1 MKKRQ
6 CIYIPEKNTDISKK
20 SKDIVINII
29 NVKNI
34 GFIKVYLFKDV
45 QQNKILM
52 VMREKNGV
60 KYNPRVTK
68 S

>member
-1 MKKRQ
+1 M
-6 CIYIPEKNTDISKK
+6 
-20 SKDIVINII
+20 NII

-68 S
+68 SYQKHGHIVKKK

>member
-1 MKKRQ
+1 M
-6 CIYIPEKNTDISKK
+6 
-20 SKDIVINII
+20 NII

>member
-1 MKKRQ
+1 M
-6 CIYIPEKNTDISKK
+6 
-20 SKDIVINII
+20 NII

-68 S
+68 SQQKHGHIVKKKQISMKFDKL

>member
-1 MKKRQ
+1 M
-6 CIYIPEKNTDISKK
+6 
-20 SKDIVINII
+20 NIK

-68 S
+68 SQQKHGHIVKKKQILMKFDKL